1 MLGLPWYPAMRCLL
15 QCLFIFPCMNI
26 NNSPFAL
33 KTCNVR
39 IPADKPPEVSVAL
52 TPSLCVQFCSEAARS
67 QTQMLFCSDD
77 VPSLSPSPF
86 RTLEQPGTAVVGCR
100 YGAGLNLINSRG
112 EHAIYRAVPIRL
124 ESLEVTGRRPR

>member
-52 TPSLCVQFCSEAARS
+52 TPSLCVQFCSEAACS

-86 RTLEQPGTAVVGCR
+86 RTLEQPGTAAAGCR